1 MANANA
7 APAAPAANTNAAAN
21 ANAAQNN
28 AVAIADQQVPLA
40 VNGQEDDQT
49 QDDIQTIE
57 DDNVPLASGGTAKD
71 GIRNWWW
78 WIAAGVAAITG
89 KGVYDNQRRKPA
101 KNKSDDSSEN
111 DK

>member
-7 APAAPAANTNAAAN
+7 APVANTNAAANAN